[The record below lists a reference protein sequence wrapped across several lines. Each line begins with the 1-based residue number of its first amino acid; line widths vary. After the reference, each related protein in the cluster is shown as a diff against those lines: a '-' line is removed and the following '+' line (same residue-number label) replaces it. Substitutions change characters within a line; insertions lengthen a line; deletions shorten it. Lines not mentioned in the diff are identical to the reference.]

1 MCPEEAPSYLI
12 VRCKEFIGDNSD
24 IFIQL
29 VLFSGIILFYSLFSL
44 FEHLS
49 AALVGEKEGGTDGQ

>member
-1 MCPEEAPSYLI
+1 VWVNFSPAILGQLYPG
-12 VRCKEFIGDNSD
+12 GDNSD